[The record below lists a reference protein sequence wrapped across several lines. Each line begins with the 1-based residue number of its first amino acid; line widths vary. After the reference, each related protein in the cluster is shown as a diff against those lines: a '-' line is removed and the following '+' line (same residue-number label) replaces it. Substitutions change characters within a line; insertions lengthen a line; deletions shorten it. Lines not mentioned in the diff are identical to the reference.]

1 MNARAQWQAALAQGR
16 LHHAWLLSG
25 RPGLGKRAF
34 ARSAAADLVGGHQ
47 DPSEHPDILTLER
60 LPKDTK
66 EERNRA
72 EGKPFERKRNIAVDQ
87 IRSVQRRLT
96 TRPTLG
102 DRRAIVVDPAEAME
116 ASAANALLK
125 SLEEPP
131 EGTFFFLVSD
141 HAARLLPT
149 IRSRCRIL
157 RFGDLDDAEVS
168 ARLAAEMPGLD
179 PDTAREAV
187 ATSGGSPGRALAFA
201 EHKLAPAAKLLE
213 RMLQGQ
219 AGSGGADLAAALG
232 ARPSRDKMAA
242 FLTLARSMLGADIAR
257 LDRATLD
264 RRASVMA
271 ELVEL
276 EREAPILNYDPGLL
290 IQRVASL
297 LASAAPA
304 SEQAQ

>member
-1 MNARAQWQAALAQGR
+1 MTAQAEWRAALSHGR

-34 ARSAAADLVGGHQ
+34 ARSAANDLVGGHRN
-47 DPSEHPDILTLER
+47 PTEHPDIHTLER

-72 EGKPFERKRNIAVDQ
+72 DGKPYERKRNIAVDQ
-87 IRSVQRRLT
+87 IRSIQRRLT

-102 DRRAIVVDPAEAME
+102 DRRAIVIDPAEAME

-141 HAARLLPT
+141 HAAKLLPT
-149 IRSRCRIL
+149 IRSRCRTL
-157 RFGDLDDAEVS
+157 RFADLDEAQVTKQVTAD
-168 ARLAAEMPGLD
+168 MPDLD
-179 PDTAREAV
+179 PVTLREAV
-187 ATSGGSPGRALAFA
+187 AASGGSPGRALAFA
-201 EHKLAPAAKLLE
+201 EHKLAPATQLLE
-213 RMLQGQ
+213 QMLHGQ
-219 AGSGGADLAAALG
+219 AGEGGSDLAAALG
-232 ARPSRDKMAA
+232 ARPSREKMAA
-242 FLTLARSMLGADIAR
+242 FLTLARSMLGTDIAR
-257 LDRATLD
+257 LDRRTLD
-264 RRASVMA
+264 RRAEIMA

-276 EREAPILNYDPGLL
+276 EREAPILNYDAGLL

-304 SEQAQ
+304 SEHAQ